1 MAEADV
7 IKRIDNHI
15 PGMEV
20 VTLTVSDG
28 ETYSSRKF
36 GTILAA
42 TGCANADDDA
52 ELNVTFSG
60 RVATINWASVTD
72 KAMTLVLYGNLGN

>member
-1 MAEADV
+1 MAAATVTSRVEAH
-7 IKRIDNHI
+7 N
-15 PGMEV
+15 PGIEI

-36 GTILAA
+36 GTIKAA
-42 TGCANADDDA
+42 TVCGNADDDA
-52 ELNVTFSG
+52 ELNVTYSG

-72 KAMTLVLYGNLGN
+72 KLCTLVLYGQLGN